1 MRKQLGIIALL
12 LVMLLLSACGS
23 SPSEAQSPSPEPVA
37 SPDVTLPEDSPS
49 PSEEEV
55 TPAMPTVFAAEA
67 GSVKTLGRTY
77 FNDGILWCALSG
89 TGAEF
94 TVSGADLS
102 VTLAG
107 DNMHGGDNRAR
118 IAILVDGER
127 VIDDMLDA
135 PEKTYT
141 VFEGEKEAVVTVIKL
156 SESPQSTIGIKSI
169 EVTGTIAPTPQKET
183 LIEFIGDSITCG
195 YGVDDEDRNHHFATS
210 TEDVTKAYAYIAAST
225 LDADYS
231 MVSFSGYG
239 VISGYTSPGSLN
251 DAQTVPQYYD
261 KLGFSYGNG
270 FPAADTAWD
279 FSARQPD
286 IIVVNLGTN
295 DDSYC
300 GGNKDREAEYTAGY
314 TAFLKQIRAL
324 NPNAKIVCS
333 LGIMGDRLYSAMEQ
347 AVTDY
352 VAETADAN
360 IECLRFDVQ
369 KESDG
374 YAADWHPT
382 FATHTKAADK
392 LVGALTEGE

>member
-1 MRKQLGIIALL
+1 MKRQPEIIALL
-12 LVMLLLSACGS
+12 LVLCLLSACGS
-23 SPSEAQSPSPEPVA
+23 SPDDIPSPEPVA
-37 SPDVTLPEDSPS
+37 GSDVTLPGASPS

-55 TPAMPTVFAAEA
+55 TPAMPTVFTAET

-94 TVSGADLS
+94 TVSGANLS

-107 DNMHGGDNRAR
+107 DNMHNGENRAR

-156 SESPQSTIGIKSI
+156 SESPHSTIGIKSI

-195 YGVDDEDRNHHFATS
+195 YGVDDEDRNHHFSTS

-239 VISGYTSPGSLN
+239 VISGYTSTGSLN
-251 DAQTVPQYYD
+251 DTQTVPRFYD
-261 KLGFSYGNG
+261 KLGFSHGDG
-270 FPAADTAWD
+270 FPASDTAWD

-300 GGNKDREAEYTAGY
+300 GGNKEREAEYTAGF

-324 NPNAKIVCS
+324 NPDAKIVCG
-333 LGIMGDRLYSAMEQ
+333 LGIMGDRLYPAMER
-347 AVTDY
+347 AVTYY